1 MRVLH
6 LAAGNLF
13 GGVERVLVTLAKLRH
28 LAPDMQPE
36 FGLSFRGQLWGEL
49 AATGVTVHDL
59 GAARSSRPWTVV
71 AARRR
76 LGKLLEARRDGVV
89 VAHACWPHA
98 VFAPTVRAAGVRL
111 VTFAHDALAGRH
123 WLERWAAR
131 TPPDFVLA
139 NSRYTLGTVS
149 RVFPNVPAAV
159 AYLPVESAAPRDP
172 DDVMKLRREFDT
184 PPGDVAILHAS
195 RLERWKGAAVLVGSL
210 GRLSGVP
217 GWTLWLAGGVQKP
230 GEATY
235 LAELRH
241 AARRHGVAARV
252 RFLGQRDDVPRLLRA
267 ADLFCQPNTAPEPF
281 GVALV
286 EALAAG
292 LPVVTSSLGGAAE
305 VVTPA
310 CGLFVAPGNAAALA
324 DALRALLAS
333 PSERQRLGA
342 AGPAQASK
350 LCDPAVTIGRLQRL
364 LADAGA
370 ES

>member
-13 GGVERVLVTLAKLRH
+13 GGVERMLVTLAKLRH
-28 LAPDMQPE
+28 LAPDTEPE
-36 FGLSFRGQLWGEL
+36 FGLSFPGRLWGEL
-49 AATGVTVHDL
+49 AATGVAVHDL
-59 GAARSSRPWTVV
+59 DAARFSRPWTVV

-76 LGKLLEARRDGVV
+76 LRKLLEARRYDVV

-98 VFAPTVRAAGVRL
+98 VFAPTVKSAGVGL

-139 NSRYTLGTVS
+139 NSRYTLGTVP
-149 RVFPNVPAAV
+149 RVFPSAPAGV
-159 AYLPVESAAPRDP
+159 AYLPVEPAAERDP
-172 DDVMKLRREFDT
+172 DDVAKLRHEFDT
-184 PPGDVAILHAS
+184 PPGDAVILHAS
-195 RLERWKGAAVLVGSL
+195 RLERWKGAAVLVESL
-210 GRLSGVP
+210 GRLADTP

-230 GEATY
+230 GEAAY
-235 LAELRH
+235 LAELHR
-241 AARRHGVAARV
+241 AARRHGIALRV
-252 RFLGQRDDVPRLLRA
+252 RFLGQRDDVPRVMQA

-292 LPVVTSSLGGAAE
+292 LPVVTSALGGAAE
-305 VVTPA
+305 VVTPD
-310 CGLFVAPGNAAALA
+310 CGTLVESGDAVALA
-324 DALRALLAS
+324 DALRALIAS

-342 AGPAQASK
+342 SGPAQARK
-350 LCDPAVTIGRLQRL
+350 LCDPAVTIPRLHRM